1 MLQTIRGGRKVAN
14 LKSKTL
20 FFTTSPRTPLKMI
33 PEIQILYNNF
43 EGKKWNPNTQV
54 EFIKKLVEGNDFDGI
69 GSEKDMAFS
78 ARDRINRAPKAL
90 GFVDLKPYV
99 KLTEAGKNFISGKRT
114 EEVLLR
120 QLLKFQLP
128 SPYHKEPEK
137 LKGIFCVKPYL
148 EIFRLIYE
156 LGTISFDEL
165 MIFGMQ
171 LTHYNKFDSIVTE
184 IKAFRRMKSY
194 VKSSYKMLVG
204 KYLKEQVEKIYADD
218 INNGNI
224 KTRESKDKSIDK
236 FVATKS
242 RNLRDYADAC
252 FRYLR
257 ATGMVEISQR
267 GHSISIMPEK
277 RKEIEFFLLMV
288 DRKPVYIN
296 DEDNY
301 KKYLFDVSIPELY
314 SDNRLRLIQQV
325 KEVTGNSSEL
335 EGKTTNEL
343 KDILENTIA
352 NKKKQIITKQ
362 ITELKEYKN
371 YADVMDI
378 FADIRHNVLYDA
390 PLMLE
395 WNTWRAMTMLDGGDI
410 KANLKLDDK
419 GQPMSTAAGN
429 MADIVCDYGD
439 FELAVEVTMQSGQKQ
454 YETEGEPVS
463 RHLAKLKKDTGK
475 EAYCLFIAPK
485 INESCIAYFYALH
498 AMNIAFYGGKSVIV
512 PLELDVF
519 INMVEQSYKAGYVPN
534 PQQVKSIFEYSME
547 QAKIAVDE
555 NEWYAKVKEKALNW
569 L

>member
-1 MLQTIRGGRKVAN
+1 MAY

-33 PEIQILYNNF
+33 PEIQVLHNIF
-43 EGKKWNPNTQV
+43 EGKKWNTNTQI
-54 EFIKKLVEGNDFDGI
+54 EFIKKLAEGNDFDGK

-90 GFVDLKPYV
+90 GFVDLKPCI
-99 KLTEAGKNFISGKRT
+99 KLTEAGENFISGKRT

-128 SPYHKEPEK
+128 SPYHKEPEEF
-137 LKGIFCVKPYL
+137 KGIFCVKPYL

-171 LTHYNKFDSIVTE
+171 LTHYNKFDSIVAN
-184 IKAFRRMKSY
+184 IKTFRRMKLY
-194 VKSSYKMLVG
+194 AEMSYKTFRG
-204 KYLKEQVEKIYADD
+204 KYLKEQVERIYADD
-218 INNGNI
+218 INVGNT
-224 KTRESKDKSIDK
+224 KTRESRDKSIDK
-236 FVATKS
+236 FVTTKS

-277 RKEIEFFLLMV
+277 RKEVEFFLSMV
-288 DRKPVYIN
+288 DRKPIYID
-296 DEDNY
+296 DEANY
-301 KKYLFDVSIPELY
+301 KKYLFDGSLPELY
-314 SDNRLRLIQQV
+314 SDNRLRLIEQV
-325 KEVTGNSSEL
+325 QEVTGKSSGL
-335 EGKTTNEL
+335 EEQTTNDL
-343 KDILENTIA
+343 KDILENAIA
-352 NKKKQIITKQ
+352 NKKKKIISKQ
-362 ITELKEYKN
+362 IKELKEYKN
-371 YADVMDI
+371 YADVMDT
-378 FADIRHNVLYDA
+378 FDDIKNNVLYDA

-395 WNTWRAMTMLDGGDI
+395 WNTWRAMTMLDGGEI

-429 MADIVCDYGD
+429 MSDIVCDYRD
-439 FELAVEVTMQSGQKQ
+439 FGLAVEVTMQSGQKQ

-463 RHLAKLKKDTGK
+463 RHLAKLKKETGK
-475 EAYCLFIAPK
+475 DAYCLFIAPK

-498 AMNIAFYGGKSVIV
+498 TMNIAFYGGKSVIV

-534 PQQVKSIFEYSME
+534 PQQVKSIFEYSLE
-547 QAKIAVDE
+547 QAKKSADE

-569 L
+569 LG

>member
-1 MLQTIRGGRKVAN
+1 VAY

-33 PEIQILYNNF
+33 PEIQVLYNNF
-43 EGKKWNPNTQV
+43 EGEKWNTNTQV
-54 EFIKKLVEGNDFDGI
+54 EFIKKLADGNDFDGK

-90 GFVDLKPYV
+90 GFVDLKPNI
-99 KLTEAGKNFISGKRT
+99 KLTEAGENFISGKRT

-128 SPYHKEPEK
+128 SPYHKEPEEFN
-137 LKGIFCVKPYL
+137 GIFCIKPYL

-171 LTHYNKFDSIVTE
+171 LTHYNKFNSIVAE
-184 IKAFRRMKSY
+184 IKNFRRMKLY
-194 VKSSYKMLVG
+194 TQSSYKTFRG

-218 INNGNI
+218 INEGNT
-224 KTRESKDKSIDK
+224 KTRESRDNSRDK
-236 FVATKS
+236 FVTTKS

-257 ATGMVEISQR
+257 ATGIVEISQR

-277 RKEIEFFLLMV
+277 RKEVAFFLSMI
-288 DRKPVYIN
+288 DRNPIYID

-301 KKYLFDVSIPELY
+301 KKYLFDGSVPQLY
-314 SDNRLRLIQQV
+314 SDNRLRLIEQV
-325 KEVTGNSSEL
+325 KEVTEKRDGLDEY
-335 EGKTTNEL
+335 TTNEL
-343 KDILENTIA
+343 KDILENAIA
-352 NKKKQIITKQ
+352 NKKKQIINKQ

-371 YADVMDI
+371 YDDVMDT
-378 FADIRHNVLYDA
+378 FNDIKNNVLYDA

-429 MADIVCDYGD
+429 MSDIVCDYGD
-439 FELAVEVTMQSGQKQ
+439 FGLAVEVTMQSGQKQ

-463 RHLAKLKKDTGK
+463 RHLAKLKKETGK
-475 EAYCLFIAPK
+475 DAYCLFIAPK

-498 AMNIAFYGGKSVIV
+498 TMNIAFYGGKSVIV

-519 INMVEQSYKAGYVPN
+519 INMVEQSYNAGYVPN
-534 PQQVKSIFEYSME
+534 PLQVKSIFEYSLE
-547 QAKIAVDE
+547 QAKNSVDE
-555 NEWYAKVKEKALNW
+555 KEWYAKVKEKALNW

>member
-1 MLQTIRGGRKVAN
+1 MAY

-33 PEIQILYNNF
+33 PEIQVLHYNF
-43 EGKKWNPNTQV
+43 EGKKWNTNTQV
-54 EFIKKLVEGNDFDGI
+54 EFIKKLAEGSDFDGK

-90 GFVDLKPYV
+90 GFVDLKPCI
-99 KLTEAGKNFISGKRT
+99 KLTEAGENFISGKRT

-128 SPYHKEPEK
+128 SPYHKEPEEF
-137 LKGIFCVKPYL
+137 KGIFFVKPYL

-171 LTHYNKFDSIVTE
+171 LTHYNKFDSIVAE
-184 IKAFRRMKSY
+184 IKTFRRMKLY
-194 VKSSYKMLVG
+194 AEMSYKMFRG
-204 KYLKEQVEKIYADD
+204 KYLKEQVERIYADD
-218 INNGNI
+218 INEGKT
-224 KTRESKDKSIDK
+224 KTRESRDKSIDK
-236 FVATKS
+236 FVTTKS

-277 RKEIEFFLLMV
+277 RKEVEFFLSMV
-288 DRKPVYIN
+288 DRKPIYID
-296 DEDNY
+296 DEVNY
-301 KKYLFDVSIPELY
+301 KKYLFDGSLPELY
-314 SDNRLRLIQQV
+314 SDNRLRLIEQV
-325 KEVTGNSSEL
+325 QEVTGKSSGL
-335 EGKTTNEL
+335 EEQTTNEL
-343 KDILENTIA
+343 KDILENAIA
-352 NKKKQIITKQ
+352 NKKKKIISKQ
-362 ITELKEYKN
+362 IKELKEYKN
-371 YADVMDI
+371 YADVMDT
-378 FADIRHNVLYDA
+378 FDDIKNNVLYDA

-395 WNTWRAMTMLDGGDI
+395 WNTWRAITMLDGGEI

-429 MADIVCDYGD
+429 MSDIVCDYGD
-439 FELAVEVTMQSGQKQ
+439 FGLAVEVTMQSGQKQ

-463 RHLAKLKKDTGK
+463 RHLAKLKKETGK
-475 EAYCLFIAPK
+475 DAYCLFIAPK

-498 AMNIAFYGGKSVIV
+498 TMNIAFYGGKSVIV

-534 PQQVKSIFEYSME
+534 PQQVKSIFEYSLE
-547 QAKIAVDE
+547 QAKKSADE

>member
-1 MLQTIRGGRKVAN
+1 MAY

-33 PEIQILYNNF
+33 PEIQVLHNNF
-43 EGKKWNPNTQV
+43 EGRKWNTNTQI
-54 EFIKKLVEGNDFDGI
+54 EFIKKLAEGSDFDGK

-90 GFVDLKPYV
+90 GFVDLKPCI
-99 KLTEAGKNFISGKRT
+99 KLTEAGENFISGKRT

-128 SPYHKEPEK
+128 SPYHKEPEEF
-137 LKGIFCVKPYL
+137 KGIFCVKPYL

-171 LTHYNKFDSIVTE
+171 LTHYNKFDSIVAD
-184 IKAFRRMKSY
+184 IKTFRRMKLY
-194 VKSSYKMLVG
+194 AEMSYKTFRG
-204 KYLKEQVEKIYADD
+204 KCLKEQVERIYAYD
-218 INNGNI
+218 INVGNT
-224 KTRESKDKSIDK
+224 KTRESRDKSIDK
-236 FVATKS
+236 FVTTKS

-277 RKEIEFFLLMV
+277 RKEVEFFLSMV
-288 DRKPVYIN
+288 DRKPIYID
-296 DEDNY
+296 DEANY
-301 KKYLFDVSIPELY
+301 KKYLFEGSLPELY
-314 SDNRLRLIQQV
+314 SDNRLRLIEQV
-325 KEVTGNSSEL
+325 QEVTGKSSGL
-335 EGKTTNEL
+335 EEQTTNEL
-343 KDILENTIA
+343 KDILENAIA
-352 NKKKQIITKQ
+352 NKKKKIISKQ
-362 ITELKEYKN
+362 IKELKEYKN
-371 YADVMDI
+371 YADVMDT
-378 FADIRHNVLYDA
+378 FDDIKNNVLYDA

-395 WNTWRAMTMLDGGDI
+395 WNTWRAMTMLDGGEI

-429 MADIVCDYGD
+429 MSDIVCDYGD
-439 FELAVEVTMQSGQKQ
+439 FGLAVEVTMQAGQKQ

-463 RHLAKLKKDTGK
+463 RHLAKLKKETGK
-475 EAYCLFIAPK
+475 DAYCLFIAPK

-498 AMNIAFYGGKSVIV
+498 TMNIAFYGGKSVIV

-534 PQQVKSIFEYSME
+534 PQQVKSIFEYSLE
-547 QAKIAVDE
+547 QAKKSADE